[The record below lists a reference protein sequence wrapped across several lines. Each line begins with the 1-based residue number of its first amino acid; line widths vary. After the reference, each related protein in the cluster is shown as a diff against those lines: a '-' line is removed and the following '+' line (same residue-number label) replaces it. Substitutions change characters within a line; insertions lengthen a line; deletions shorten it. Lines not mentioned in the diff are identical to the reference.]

1 MDKMFYST
9 LFDFYVLFIE
19 GIYFY
24 YHNNSTNYKH
34 FNQVKITDT
43 DKTIYL
49 WLLYSFIIDNNCP
62 YACVSLKS
70 VICFYQS
77 LTFYEDIY
85 CFCVLW

>member
-49 WLLYSFIIDNNCP
+49 
-62 YACVSLKS
+62 
-70 VICFYQS
+70 
-77 LTFYEDIY
+77 
-85 CFCVLW
+85 